1 VIDNLPDFLHI
12 VHTGDHGELAHAIET
27 IARYQRAVQSLRV
40 LRVSEAKDA
49 ADLARYLTKP
59 AAIVL
64 FTGHGTPDGRIG
76 TRSDCYLRV
85 DDIER
90 QAGSPFSTH
99 GLIMDACYGWGFKD
113 AVSRQSSRSL
123 AYLAACGEAD
133 YADTQ
138 LIVNLAVSLVGDR
151 KKTVPQ
157 SAEDADY
164 AFCQALGPGRGLWRH
179 SVLEPGRAQ

>member
-1 VIDNLPDFLHI
+1 VTDDLPNYLHI
-12 VHTGDHGELAHAIET
+12 VHTGDHGELADAIAT
-27 IARYQRAVQSLRV
+27 IARYQRVTQHLRV
-40 LRVSEAKDA
+40 LRINEAKDA
-49 ADLARYLTKP
+49 AELSDYLTQP

-90 QAGSPFSTH
+90 QAHRPFSTH
-99 GLIMDACYGWGFKD
+99 GLIMDACYGWGFRE
-113 AVSRQSSRSL
+113 AVGRQSSRSL

-138 LIVNLAVSLVGDR
+138 LIVNLAISLVGDP
-151 KKTVPQ
+151 KKPVPQ
-157 SAEDADY
+157 SADGADY
-164 AFCQALGPGRGLWRH
+164 AFCQALGPARGLWRH
-179 SVLEPGRAQ
+179 SILEPGRAH